1 MKIAKL
7 YSPGFVRIN
16 FFANFGSLRLK
27 CLIFSSTISAI
38 LFLSACQTANL
49 TEFPEITFRHTEPIK
64 LNVRNLKIIDFFKPT
79 YSPPHVE
86 HEFPIPP
93 AQVLKTWANDR
104 IKPVGTLGT
113 VLFLIKDASV
123 VEEKLRIDESISG
136 LFLTE
141 QSHRYRANITVQVKI
156 VDIPNTSDSI
166 ANATA
171 NRSQTINEGISINNK
186 QQFWFEMTEFLVKE
200 FNVAMEDSIRKHLS
214 NFLSDH

>member
-1 MKIAKL
+1 MKIANIFSLKL
-7 YSPGFVRIN
+7 GRIN
-16 FFANFGSLRLK
+16 LFTNLGSVGFQ
-27 CLIFSSTISAI
+27 CLIFSIMISTI
-38 LFLSACQTANL
+38 LFLTSCQTANRA
-49 TEFPEITFRHTEPIK
+49 EFPQITFRHTEPIK

-93 AQVLKTWANDR
+93 SQVLKAWANDR

-113 VLFLIKDASV
+113 VIFLIKDASV
-123 VEEKLRIDESISG
+123 VEDQLRLDKTISG

-141 QSHRYRANITVQVKI
+141 QSHRYRANVAVQIKI
-156 VDIPNTSDSI
+156 VDIPNTSDSV

-186 QQFWFEMTEFLVKE
+186 HHLWFEMTEFLFKE
-200 FNVAMEDSIRKHLS
+200 FNVAMENSIRKHLS
-214 NFLSDH
+214 NFLSDP